1 MHVILTVG
9 SSHTLMLGPTATT
22 TIYVHIY
29 SYSLLKQMKNSE
41 LYIIIHNDTVT
52 VNLFE
57 ILEILP
63 GICLTTNRINYF
75 PLILLWPIQ
84 IHHYF

>member
-1 MHVILTVG
+1 
-9 SSHTLMLGPTATT
+9 MLGPTADTT
-22 TIYVHIY
+22 LCAHVC

-41 LYIIIHNDTVT
+41 LYIIFHNETVT

-57 ILEILP
+57 ILEMLP
-63 GICLTTNRINYF
+63 GICWTTNRIKYF